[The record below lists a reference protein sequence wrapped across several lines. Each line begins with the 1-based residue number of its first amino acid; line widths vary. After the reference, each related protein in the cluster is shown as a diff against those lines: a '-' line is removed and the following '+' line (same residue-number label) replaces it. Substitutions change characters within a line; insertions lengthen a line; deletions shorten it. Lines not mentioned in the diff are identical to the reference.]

1 MKTLTSIL
9 DRLKRSVKGTLLAE
23 TVGRTLKLARV
34 FVGKAAQRMATP
46 MKVEWVVCAQVVAK
60 WTGRVPRVLK
70 DLPDVA
76 KSLANRR
83 GGVAPERLFDSIPS
97 GAKLTEKTIREFL
110 KRHDVSHKISVS
122 NDPARAGDPG
132 NVIFEKASVNRA
144 RGSRNMTPGDLKAA
158 RFDNLKTG
166 VVYGVRNIA
175 GAAARGALL
184 GALLELPVTCV
195 ENALHVKNNR
205 KSLKAGAIDAAKDI
219 GKGALA
225 GGTAAASVTGLSL
238 LGVTLGPVA
247 MPLAI
252 IGGVAFAWSAKE
264 RIWQAL
270 DEDTRERLM
279 ESGSVLFL
287 VSVFRCKDGRDCVS
301 TLTPKMLPQ

>member
-1 MKTLTSIL
+1 MKTFTSIL
-9 DRLKRSVKGTLLAE
+9 DRLERFVKRTLLAE
-23 TVGRTLKLARV
+23 KVVRTLKLARV
-34 FVGKAAQRMATP
+34 CVGKAAQRMAVP
-46 MKVEWVVCAQVVAK
+46 MEVEWVVCAQVVAK

-110 KRHDVSHKISVS
+110 KQHDVSHKISV
-122 NDPARAGDPG
+122 NDDPARAGDPG
-132 NVIFEKASVNRA
+132 NVIFERASVNRA

-195 ENALHVKNNR
+195 ENALHIKNNR
-205 KSLKAGAIDAAKDI
+205 KSLKAGAADAAKDI

-225 GGTAAASVTGLSL
+225 GGVGATFFTGLSL

-247 MPLAI
+247 VPLAI

-270 DEDTRERLM
+270 DEDAREKLM
-279 ESGSVLFL
+279 QSGSVLFL
-287 VSVFRCKDGRDCVS
+287 ASVLRCKDGRDCVS
-301 TLTPKMLPQ
+301 TLTPKMLPE

>member
-1 MKTLTSIL
+1 MESDPKIL

-34 FVGKAAQRMATP
+34 CVGKAAQRMATP
-46 MKVEWVVCAQVVAK
+46 MEVEWVVCAQVVAN

-144 RGSRNMTPGDLKAA
+144 RGSRNMTPDDLKAA

-219 GKGALA
+219 GKGAWA
-225 GGTAAASVTGLSL
+225 GGTAAGLSL

-287 VSVFRCKDGRDCVS
+287 ASVFRCKDGRDCVS